1 MGRADAGLLIAV
13 FIAAFVEFVEAFT
26 IVLAMGITR
35 GWRSTIAGVIAAL
48 ATLPLIT
55 LALGYALVTLI
66 PESLFQLVVGALLL
80 IFGLQWLRKAILR
93 ASGLK
98 SLHDEEATFR
108 EEQRAAQ
115 AAGAETRFGL
125 DWFAFVVTFKAMF
138 LEGLEVVFIVITFGL
153 TADAVLPAGLA
164 AVAAFVVVTVI
175 GVLVH
180 RPLSRIPENTLKFAV
195 GVLLTTFGTYWSLEG
210 LGLFAEGRVSLAW
223 PGGDWA
229 LPSLLLFW
237 VALSLSLVR
246 WLRTGGGLRSSA
258 ATEPALEGER

>member
-1 MGRADAGLLIAV
+1 MGGADAGLLTAV

-35 GWRSTIAGVIAAL
+35 EWRSTIAGVLAAI
-48 ATLPLIT
+48 ATLPIIT

-66 PESLFQLVVGALLL
+66 PESLFQLVIGSLLL

-98 SLHDEEATFR
+98 SLHDEDATFR
-108 EEQRAAQ
+108 AEREAAL
-115 AAGAETRFGL
+115 AAGEQTRFGL

-153 TADAVLPAGLA
+153 TADAVGPA
-164 AVAAFVVVTVI
+164 AVAAALAFVVVVVI
-175 GVLVH
+175 GALVH
-180 RPLSRIPENTLKFAV
+180 RPLARIPENTLKFAV
-195 GVLLTTFGTYWSLEG
+195 GILLTTFGTYWSLEG
-210 LGLFAEGRVSLAW
+210 LGFFAAGRESLAW

-229 LPSLLLFW
+229 LPGLLVFW
-237 VALSLSLVR
+237 VALSLSLVP
-246 WLRTGGGLRSSA
+246 WLNRSTTISSTATGEA
-258 ATEPALEGER
+258 METAE

>member
-1 MGRADAGLLIAV
+1 MAAPEAGTTGVLVAT
-13 FIAAFVEFVEAFT
+13 FAASFVEFVEAFT

-35 GWRSTIAGVIAAL
+35 EWRSTIAGVLAAL
-48 ATLPLIT
+48 ATLPVIT

-66 PESLFQLVVGALLL
+66 PESLFQLVIGSLLL

-108 EEQRAAQ
+108 EEQALASAAASQ
-115 AAGAETRFGL
+115 TRFGL

-153 TADAVLPAGLA
+153 TADAVGPAA
-164 AVAAFVVVTVI
+164 AAATLAFVIVAVI
-175 GVLVH
+175 GAFVH
-180 RPLSRIPENTLKFAV
+180 RPLSRIPENNLKFAV
-195 GVLLTTFGTYWSLEG
+195 GILLTTFGTYWALEG
-210 LGLFAEGRVSLAW
+210 IGFFAEGNESLAW

-229 LPSLLLFW
+229 LPTLLVFWLGFSLM
-237 VALSLSLVR
+237 LVR
-246 WLRTGGGLRSSA
+246 WLKRRVAMPEDQLVGRVG
-258 ATEPALEGER
+258 